1 MAEGWIVDDV
11 PRVVR
16 ITCNYICATMYI
28 MRRKMNALS
37 CLFIESTVCSL
48 CAYARLWGMVLN
60 RQTGRGRITRGSL
73 YGVEGTNVIERLTT
87 SGGEQGKIAT
97 LAVS

>member
-1 MAEGWIVDDV
+1 MDDV

-28 MRRKMNALS
+28 MRRKIDALS
-37 CLFIESTVCSL
+37 CLFIESIVCCL
-48 CAYARLWGMVLN
+48 CAYARLWDMVFN
-60 RQTGRGRITRGSL
+60 RQTGRGRITQGSL
-73 YGVEGTNVIERLTT
+73 YGVKGTNVIERLTT